1 MTFLRIHLA
10 YKNIQRLRQIITILI
25 KHGFYPIIERIH
37 LTKLISLPQRIIGKK
52 ATVQQEAVSFAVRT
66 RLAFE
71 ELGPTF
77 IKFGQILSTRPDI
90 LPEEFIREL
99 LKLQD
104 EVPPFPFPD
113 VVRVIEN
120 EFKKPVKELFK
131 DIDEK
136 SVAAAS
142 IAQVHRAVTMDGE
155 DVVIKVQRPNIET
168 TIDDDISILQY
179 LAKLIVKYIQ
189 ESKVYDPVGMVEEFA
204 ITIKREMDF
213 TLEASYTE
221 RFKKKHSN
229 DPRIFIPSIYW
240 NLTGK
245 KVLTMERIDGIKID
259 NIERLKEQG
268 IDTEKISHIVAEVLF
283 RQVFEFGVFHGDL
296 HSGNIF
302 VLGPEKVAFVDF
314 GIVGRVD
321 QEMQENLADIFV
333 GLVSED
339 YELLTKVYLKMGIL
353 PEDIDEASFKRE
365 YQDILF
371 AYFGKPFKIT
381 SIGELFMNYIRL
393 ASRYK
398 VKMPRE
404 LLLLDKCILELEGLG
419 RLLHPDVNVL
429 VESQQFAQKLIAK
442 RFGPAA
448 MAKGAVD
455 TVKEY
460 QTFVHT
466 FPSQMGQILKK
477 MMSDKFT
484 IDFVHKGL
492 EELMG
497 EMDRSSNRL
506 TFGVIVAALIIGS
519 SLVMAFG
526 GGPKLYGYPFMGIL
540 GFIAAGVLGLWLA
553 FLILRSG
560 KF

>member
-52 ATVQQEAVSFAVRT
+52 TTVQQEAVSFAIRT

-90 LPEEFIREL
+90 LPEEFIKEL

-136 SVAAAS
+136 PVAAAS
-142 IAQVHRAVTMDGE
+142 IAQVHKAVTMDGE

-245 KVLTMERIDGIKID
+245 KVLTMERITGIKID
-259 NIERLKEQG
+259 NIEKLRQSG
-268 IDTEKISHIVAEVLF
+268 IDTEKISHIVAEALF

-353 PEDIDEASFKRE
+353 PEDIDEASFKRA

-371 AYFGKPFKIT
+371 AYFGKPFKMT
-381 SIGELFMNYIRL
+381 SIGELFMDYIRL
-393 ASRYK
+393 AARYRIR
-398 VKMPRE
+398 MPRE

-484 IDFVHKGL
+484 VDFVHKGL